1 MMSRPPSDSNDLYG
15 YRRRLK
21 AWLKKVRPILREYV
35 LYLKTVEGLG
45 ESRQLKHL
53 QNVLRFERKYLGKK
67 LEHVKF
73 SEFKKAVYKLLE
85 NDGLDNDTK
94 YVYRVSFK
102 KFFQFLLSEYE
113 KDKRRKVWRR
123 NLDFLE
129 KIKIKQTAPRI
140 EVLSENEFRKLYEN
154 AEDFQTRAII
164 SIMYEAGL
172 RAGELLSLRVK
183 DVVIHENHI
192 ELNVYGKTG
201 EGTVIIIKAYRDLAN
216 HLENHP
222 LHDNPN
228 APLWFYI
235 VKNKIKPLT
244 YDALRMRLKRLA
256 KKAGIKRRIWPHLFR
271 HSAATEKAQYL
282 TDREMCTYFRWS
294 KTSRMPARYAHLA
307 QRDIRRKLLSLYSE
321 NEFQISKPK
330 TSRCWKC
337 GEILPSENIRY
348 CPKCGVPLQ
357 ANKIYE
363 MIMKR
368 KEADDLM
375 DRLMSDPRV
384 RKVISEVLYEMIYSE
399 TVEGFASC
407 QEVLEPNKGDNLSGK
422 SGGNFGGR
430 SDT

>member
-1 MMSRPPSDSNDLYG
+1 MIGQDLNGFSKPQPRPSNFCSDPRRQKFNRKLIKASETTYMMSRPPSDSNDLYG

-94 YVYRVSFK
+94 YVYRVSLK

-183 DVVIHENHI
+183 DVVIYEN
-192 ELNVYGKTG
+192 
-201 EGTVIIIKAYRDLAN
+201 
-216 HLENHP
+216 
-222 LHDNPN
+222 
-228 APLWFYI
+228 
-235 VKNKIKPLT
+235 
-244 YDALRMRLKRLA
+244 
-256 KKAGIKRRIWPHLFR
+256 
-271 HSAATEKAQYL
+271 
-282 TDREMCTYFRWS
+282 
-294 KTSRMPARYAHLA
+294 
-307 QRDIRRKLLSLYSE
+307 
-321 NEFQISKPK
+321 
-330 TSRCWKC
+330 
-337 GEILPSENIRY
+337 
-348 CPKCGVPLQ
+348 
-357 ANKIYE
+357 
-363 MIMKR
+363 
-368 KEADDLM
+368 
-375 DRLMSDPRV
+375 
-384 RKVISEVLYEMIYSE
+384 
-399 TVEGFASC
+399 
-407 QEVLEPNKGDNLSGK
+407 
-422 SGGNFGGR
+422 
-430 SDT
+430 